1 MKLFGGI
8 DKLDQ
13 EFPEAE
19 IEEIHRQASRQVQE
33 ALDRFFQKCKE
44 EETESWIRRW
54 EDAKQMIEH
63 VDQRIHYWETRRTQ
77 FLQLATGIL
86 AASLAAIIAILP
98 RLYDANLCTVQSIP
112 FCAVFVAS
120 LVLTFGCIVL
130 LTIWNRQNN
139 PSYPFT
145 KGYRIWR
152 WHYRHAEK
160 TPLDTNVFGYDRET
174 YREQARI
181 FAENLSNYKVR
192 TLESEPRE
200 LLDQDLSQLFLLL
213 TNEKFKIKFVSQ
225 LRNCLWTTLRLAFW
239 AFVLVLAGAYVLLMI
254 LQR

>member
-1 MKLFGGI
+1 MKLFGRI
-8 DKLDQ
+8 DELDR

-19 IEEIHRQASRQVQE
+19 IEEIHREASAAVEE
-33 ALDRFFQKCKE
+33 ALDRFFKRTEDKE
-44 EETESWIRRW
+44 GESWVRRW

-63 VDQRIHYWETRRTQ
+63 VDGRIHYWENRRTQ

-98 RLYDANLCTVQSIP
+98 FLYDPNLCALQKVPYFAIGVA
-112 FCAVFVAS
+112 AV
-120 LVLTFGCIVL
+120 VLFIGCILL

-160 TPLDTNVFGYDRET
+160 TPVDTKVFKYDRQT
-174 YREQARI
+174 HREQARI
-181 FAENLSNYKVR
+181 FAENLSDYKVK
-192 TLESEPRE
+192 TLETEPRE

-213 TNEKFKIKFVSQ
+213 TDEKFKIKFVNR
-225 LRNCLWTTLRLAFW
+225 LRDCLWTTLKFALF
-239 AFVLVLAGAYVLLMI
+239 AFVLVLVAGYIWAIVL
-254 LQR
+254 Q